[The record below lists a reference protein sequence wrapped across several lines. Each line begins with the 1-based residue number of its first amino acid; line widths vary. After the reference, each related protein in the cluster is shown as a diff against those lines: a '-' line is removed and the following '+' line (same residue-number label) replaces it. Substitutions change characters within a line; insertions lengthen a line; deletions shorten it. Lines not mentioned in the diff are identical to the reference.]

1 MFVIDFRK
9 WIVIEFKRKKRMGI
23 LIDEDFL
30 RCLMCYFDKIVN
42 EWYMRESLTEEAVV
56 VSVLIEEYI

>member
-1 MFVIDFRK
+1 MF
-9 WIVIEFKRKKRMGI
+9 VIEFKRKKRMGI

-30 RCLMCYFDKIVN
+30 RRLMCYFDKIVN